1 MTLPNCP
8 FCEDDTSLQPE
19 RAEPRGVK
27 VCVCVRCSKQIRVNA
42 EGQIIQVLNAP
53 GQPSTT

>member
-8 FCEDDTSLQPE
+8 FCEDNSTVHAE

-42 EGQIIQVLNAP
+42 EGRIIQVLNTPPEPA
-53 GQPSTT
+53 TA